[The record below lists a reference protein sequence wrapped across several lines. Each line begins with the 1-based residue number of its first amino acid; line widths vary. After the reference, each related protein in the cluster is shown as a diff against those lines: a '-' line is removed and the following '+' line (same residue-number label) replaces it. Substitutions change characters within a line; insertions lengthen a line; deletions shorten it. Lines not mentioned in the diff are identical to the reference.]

1 MKSELQKKAAS
12 LLARRAY
19 SRGEIRQKLL
29 KVADEPVVE
38 IVLDRLEHLKLLN
51 DLDYAYNFALSRV
64 GREGWGPEKIRGA
77 LHSRQVSASDIST
90 ALDQIRF
97 LVGDDYALGEY
108 LKRYFAKKGMPENP
122 NSVRKLVT
130 HLHRRGYNWNSII
143 KVLRQSLPTEMMRYF
158 ETGD

>member
-1 MKSELQKKAAS
+1 MKSALQKKAAA

-29 KVADEPVVE
+29 KLADDPAVE
-38 IVLDRLEHLKLLN
+38 TVLDRLEHLKLLN
-51 DLDYAYNFALSRV
+51 DFDYAYNFALSRV
-64 GREGWGPEKIRGA
+64 GREGWGPEKISRA
-77 LHSRQVSASDIST
+77 LYSRQVSASDVSA
-90 ALDQIRF
+90 ALDQIRS

-108 LKRYFAKKGMPENP
+108 LKRYFAKKGMPEDR

-130 HLHRRGYNWNSII
+130 HLHRRGYNRNSII
-143 KVLRQSLPTEMMRYF
+143 KVLKQLLPTEMMRYY